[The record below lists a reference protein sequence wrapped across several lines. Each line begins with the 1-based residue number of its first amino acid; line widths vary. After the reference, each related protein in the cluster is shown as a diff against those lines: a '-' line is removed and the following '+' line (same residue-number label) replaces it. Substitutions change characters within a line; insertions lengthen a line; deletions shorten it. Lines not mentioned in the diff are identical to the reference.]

1 MISIIIPVYNC
12 EDYLYVCL
20 KSVLKQTYPEFEV
33 ICVNDCSTDSSLEIL
48 DYFAKIDDRIKI
60 FNNTE
65 NRGASYA
72 RNIGIKHAKGD
83 YIFFLDSDDWISFN
97 TLEELSK
104 NAKSN
109 DSDLVFYKLARFN
122 DRKFIFSQPAFDLSC
137 YFDKDTDFNN
147 FTFTCKDIKYHIIN
161 TSFAPYLK
169 LYKKSFLDKYEDF
182 TFPEGL
188 VYEDVL
194 FHVKTILRASKI
206 SFIPKFFYV
215 YRLDN
220 QRSVMHDDS
229 KIFDIFKIIDL
240 VEDFLF
246 TNNYFDELKLEFYSF
261 KIIQI
266 LQYLNKTPN
275 EKYFK
280 LAKKKFEELNS
291 SFTEDIKNELSN
303 IVFNW
308 KDYLKVLNS
317 NSMQEYQKD
326 EKNLSSS

>member
-20 KSVLKQTYPEFEV
+20 KSVLKQTYSEFEV

-60 FNNTE
+60 FNNE
-65 NRGASYA
+65 KNRGSSYS
-72 RNIGIKHAKGD
+72 RNIGLKHAKGD
-83 YIFFLDSDDWISFN
+83 YIFFLDSDDWISFS
-97 TLEELSK
+97 TLKELSK

-122 DRKFIFSQPAFDLSC
+122 DRKFILTQPAFDLSS
-137 YFDKDTDFNN
+137 YFDKNIDFNN
-147 FTFTCKDIKYHIIN
+147 FTFTYKDIKYHVIN

-169 LYKKSFLDKYEDF
+169 LYKKSFLDKYDDF

-188 VYEDVL
+188 IYEDVL

-215 YRLDN
+215 YRIDN
-220 QRSVMHDDS
+220 HESVMHDDS

-246 TNNYFDELKLEFYSF
+246 NNNYFDEFKLEFYSF

-266 LQYLNKTPN
+266 LQYLNKTHN
-275 EKYFK
+275 EKYYK

-291 SFTEDIKNELSN
+291 IFTEDIRNELSN

-317 NSMQEYQKD
+317 SSLHEYQEN
-326 EKNLSSS
+326 EKN

>member
-20 KSVLKQTYPEFEV
+20 KSVLKQTYSEFEV

-60 FNNTE
+60 FNNGK
-65 NRGASYA
+65 NRGSSYS
-72 RNIGIKHAKGD
+72 RNIGLKHAKGD

-122 DRKFIFSQPAFDLSC
+122 DRKFILTQPAFDLSS
-137 YFDKDTDFNN
+137 YFDKNTDFNN
-147 FTFTCKDIKYHIIN
+147 FSFTYKDIKYHVIN

-169 LYKKSFLDKYEDF
+169 LYKKSFLDNYDDF

-188 VYEDVL
+188 IYEDVI
-194 FHVKTILRASKI
+194 FHVKTVLRASKI
-206 SFIPKFFYV
+206 SFVPKFFYV
-215 YRLDN
+215 YRIDN
-220 QRSVMHDDS
+220 LESVMHDDS

-246 TNNYFDELKLEFYSF
+246 NNNYFDEFKLEFYSF

-266 LQYLNKTPN
+266 LQYLNKTHN
-275 EKYFK
+275 EKYYK

-291 SFTEDIKNELSN
+291 IFTEDIRNELSN

-317 NSMQEYQKD
+317 SSLHEYQEN
-326 EKNLSSS
+326 EKN

>member
-1 MISIIIPVYNC
+1 MANVSLIAADR
-12 EDYLYVCL
+12 EDM
-20 KSVLKQTYPEFEV
+20 QTIWKMQIEAF
-33 ICVNDCSTDSSLEIL
+33 S
-48 DYFAKIDDRIKI
+48 
-60 FNNTE
+60 
-65 NRGASYA
+65 
-72 RNIGIKHAKGD
+72 
-83 YIFFLDSDDWISFN
+83 
-97 TLEELSK
+97 EL
-104 NAKSN
+104 
-109 DSDLVFYKLARFN
+109 
-122 DRKFIFSQPAFDLSC
+122 
-137 YFDKDTDFNN
+137 
-147 FTFTCKDIKYHIIN
+147 
-161 TSFAPYLK
+161 
-169 LYKKSFLDKYEDF
+169 LDKYEDF